1 MNVTNDNLIFAQ
13 SFQSAQEE
21 IIKSTSSIDI
31 VLGLIISILSILFAY
46 LIYKNAEKIYNFS
59 SHDGINYFK
68 KSFLFY
74 FLIEVV
80 SLLLLLIEFSLLFFD
95 IGQNI
100 KYTELFLVSIIV
112 LGIISILLF
121 WFAVSYLLY
130 SICWKFYKEKLVTKS
145 SKNIFLIKLLVIVGL
160 HYILYGIS
168 FFFENWGSLIYLG
181 VTYSIL
187 ILLIYRKTHSKKI
200 FLQPHYLGLLLL
212 LLLSII
218 SNIFDSFFSG
228 INYQNLE
235 YLIDSFTV
243 LVYAIILS
251 KLQKWT
257 KKLI

>member
-1 MNVTNDNLIFAQ
+1 MNLTNDNLTIVENLQVAQ
-13 SFQSAQEE
+13 QK
-21 IIKSTSSIDI
+21 IIDSTTTMDV
-31 VLGLIISILSILFAY
+31 VLSLLIAILSILFAY

-80 SLLLLLIEFSLLFFD
+80 SIILLLVELSLFFVD
-95 IGQNI
+95 ITNV
-100 KYTELFLVSIIV
+100 KYTELFLISLLV
-112 LGIISILLF
+112 LGIISLFLF

-130 SICWKFYKEKLVTKS
+130 SIFWKFYKEKLITKS
-145 SKNIFLIKLLVIVGL
+145 SKDVFLLKLLGLVGI

-168 FFFENWGSLIYLG
+168 FLFANWGSLVYLG
-181 VTYSIL
+181 IVYSLL
-187 ILLIYRKTHSKKI
+187 ILFIYKKTHSKKI

-212 LLLSII
+212 ILLSIV
-218 SNIFDSFFSG
+218 SNIFNSFFYEA
-228 INYQNLE
+228 NYPIIE
-235 YLIDSFTV
+235 YIVDSFTV
-243 LVYAIILS
+243 LVYGIIFL